1 MIAERVVDVPDF
13 PKQGIVFKDLTPLF
27 ADGEAFRSV
36 IDHIVARY
44 AGEFDA
50 VVGIEARGFVLAAAV
65 AYASGAGVVPIRK
78 AGKLP
83 RVAHSVSYALEYG
96 EATLE
101 VSEGAFKPGQ
111 RVLVVD
117 DVLATGGTAIATLDL
132 VERAGGVVAGL
143 VVLMELGFLDGRS
156 RLPGRP
162 VHALMT
168 V

>member
-1 MIAERVVDVPDF
+1 MIADRVVDVPDF
-13 PKQGIVFKDLTPLF
+13 PKPGIVFKDLTPLF
-27 ADGEAFRSV
+27 ADGEAFRTV
-36 IDHIVARY
+36 IDDIVARY

-65 AYASGAGVVPIRK
+65 AYASGTGVVPIRK

-83 RVAHSVSYALEYG
+83 RVAHAVSYALEYG

-101 VSEGAFKPGQ
+101 VSEGAFKPGE

-117 DVLATGGTAIATLDL
+117 DVLATGGTAVATLDL

-156 RLPGRP
+156 RLPGRE